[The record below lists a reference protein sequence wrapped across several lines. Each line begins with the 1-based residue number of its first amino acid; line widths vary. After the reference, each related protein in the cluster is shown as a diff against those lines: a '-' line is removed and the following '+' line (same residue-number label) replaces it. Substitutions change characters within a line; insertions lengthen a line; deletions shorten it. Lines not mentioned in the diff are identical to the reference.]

1 LTRYHGTYLPFP
13 EELAATSAIPIDT
26 SLSQRCRALIEVKL
40 VTGMRA
46 SDTLAIDKARF
57 WAASSRKMPKDKR

>member
-1 LTRYHGTYLPFP
+1 
-13 EELAATSAIPIDT
+13 
-26 SLSQRCRALIEVKL
+26 L